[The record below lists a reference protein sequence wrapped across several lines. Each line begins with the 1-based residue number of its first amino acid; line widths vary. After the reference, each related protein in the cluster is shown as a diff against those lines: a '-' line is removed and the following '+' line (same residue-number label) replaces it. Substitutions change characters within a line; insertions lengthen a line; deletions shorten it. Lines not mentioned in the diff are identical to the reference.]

1 MAQIQ
6 YVHVRHS
13 NGAEDM
19 VPVST
24 AAAREAAGQLTIVD
38 PTPGR
43 YRKISAPALAEAGSP
58 KRSPKPKTADL
69 VVTDSAADAAST
81 AEEATK

>member
-1 MAQIQ
+1 MSIK
-6 YVHVRHS
+6 YVHVKHS

-19 VPVST
+19 VPEST
-24 AAAREAAGQLTIVD
+24 VAAREAAGQLKIID

-43 YRKISAPALAEAGSP
+43 YRKISAPALAAAGSP
-58 KRSPKPKTADL
+58 KRSPKPKTADP
-69 VVTDSAADAAST
+69 VVTDPAADAAST